1 MNLEILKNEE
11 KRMNFIMFLFYAA
24 VPVVAFLYVLF
35 FNGGSLRDSIVLLM
49 VLSDII
55 VKVMEKPLGKYAKYI
70 YVSILPLFGAITISF
85 GTPAGFGAMVEAY
98 LLVLFL
104 AVAYYDLSVIKVY
117 TAVLLISNI
126 VFMII
131 FPQAFLAMYTLPIWI
146 FIAMVYILAILAAL
160 LIITR
165 ARQLFVTVEQKEH
178 EAEELVDNVR
188 VAFEQVQQSTV
199 DIYDSLHDFEANAS
213 EIAASTEEISN
224 SADLQIQQ
232 VNGSLEIFNDLNDK
246 IISSEGRVAQTVEN
260 MMQLKTKNDEGI
272 TAITELSQ
280 KFSKSIES
288 TKEAAEG
295 VMLLAQK
302 STSIGEIIESINQIA
317 KQTNLLALNAA
328 IEAARAGEA
337 GKGFAVVADEINAL
351 SLESASATKKIDAIL
366 QDIIAT
372 VTSINKVMEDNNTT
386 VNESNAQ
393 LNDTIKI
400 FENILHSS
408 EKVIEVT
415 DLLKEEL
422 SNIVAIKEQLSESMS
437 QVEGVSQKAVESTME
452 INASTEEQASG
463 IESILKSMANVQS
476 GMEQL
481 AKVLNVEL

>member
-11 KRMNFIMFLFYAA
+11 KRMNFIMFLFYLA
-24 VPVVAFLYVLF
+24 VPIVAFLFVLF
-35 FNGGSLRDSIVLLM
+35 FNGGSIKDSIALLM
-49 VLSDII
+49 TLAGII
-55 VKVMEKPLGKYAKYI
+55 IKIFEKPLGKYAKYLYI
-70 YVSILPLFGAITISF
+70 SILPVFGAVTIVF
-85 GTPAGFGAMVEAY
+85 GTPGAFGAMVEAY
-98 LLVLFL
+98 LLVLFIS
-104 AVAYYDLSVIKVY
+104 VAYYDVSVIKVY
-117 TAVLLISNI
+117 TAVLFISNI
-126 VFMII
+126 LMMLI
-131 FPQAFLAMYTLPIWI
+131 FPQSYLAMDTIAIWV
-146 FIAMVYILAILAAL
+146 FVALVYVLAILAAL
-160 LIITR
+160 LVITR
-165 ARQLFVTVEQKEH
+165 TRQLFVTVEQKEH

-188 VAFEQVQQSTV
+188 IAFEQVQQSTV

-246 IISSEGRVAQTVEN
+246 IISSEGRVTQTVEN
-260 MMQLKTKNDEGI
+260 MMQLKAKNDEGI
-272 TAITELSQ
+272 AAITELSQ

-295 VMLLAQK
+295 VTLLAQK
-302 STSIGEIIESINQIA
+302 SSSIGEIIESINQIA

-337 GKGFAVVADEINAL
+337 GKGFAVVADEINSL
-351 SLESASATKKIDAIL
+351 SSESASATKKIDAIL

-393 LNDTIKI
+393 LDDTIKI

-408 EKVIEVT
+408 EEVIDVT

-437 QVEGVSQKAVESTME
+437 QVEGVSQKAAESTME
-452 INASTEEQASG
+452 INASTEEQASS
-463 IESILKSMANVQS
+463 IESILKSMANVQN
-476 GMEQL
+476 GMEKL
-481 AKVLNVEL
+481 ASVLA